1 MKDNFYIKNEI
12 TKMLSALTAFEEV
25 CEKAATSDDN
35 RVSRQEK
42 RDLAEIHKA
51 AQEFRRRLEKVEK

>member
-1 MKDNFYIKNEI
+1 MKDNFYIKSEI

-25 CEKAATSDDN
+25 CETAATSDDN
-35 RVSRQEK
+35 RVSRQER

-51 AQEFRRRLEKVEK
+51 AQEFRKRLEKVEK